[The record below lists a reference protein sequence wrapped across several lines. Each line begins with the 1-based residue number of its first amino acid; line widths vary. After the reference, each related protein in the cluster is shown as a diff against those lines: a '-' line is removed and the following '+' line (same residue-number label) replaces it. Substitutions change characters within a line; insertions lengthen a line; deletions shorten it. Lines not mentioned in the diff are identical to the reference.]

1 MSKLDLPFEII
12 KPFYTRHLLLG
23 ELLLGDVSLVI
34 LRLAFFLKREEAF
47 TAYRIK
53 QLNYTSV
60 EIDEACMVLL
70 CRLEDRGVNGIV
82 LYMIAQCSE
91 GLGAKVEANN
101 YYSKAEHVFTTEE
114 RYLSSEELFYRGL
127 LCRREKP
134 GREPLYTEA
143 LMYFQQAAS
152 LGFSDAY
159 SFMANAFSRGEGV
172 QKDSDVALTYFE
184 KGVAANSV
192 RAILNLASLCHYT
205 FGRYRDIN
213 RAKELYLKAASM
225 GSVYAQQRYM
235 SLNGKDI

>member
-23 ELLLGDVSLVI
+23 ELVLGDVSLVI

-47 TAYRIK
+47 AAYQKR
-53 QLNYTSV
+53 QLRYDTSK
-60 EIDEACMVLL
+60 IDEACMILL
-70 CRLEDRGVNGIV
+70 CRLEDRRINGIV
-82 LYMIAQCSE
+82 LFMMAQCYDS
-91 GLGAKVEANN
+91 LGSRVEANN
-101 YYSKAEHVFTTEE
+101 CYSKAEHVFATEE
-114 RYLSSEELFYRGL
+114 RHLSGEELFYRGL
-127 LCRREKP
+127 LSLVEKP
-134 GREPLYTEA
+134 GRESLHAEA

-159 SFMANAFSRGEGV
+159 SFMGNAFSRGQGV
-172 QKDSDVALTYFE
+172 QKDSDLALTYFE

-192 RAILNLASLCHYT
+192 RAIIDLASLCHYT

-225 GSVYAQQRYM
+225 GSVYAHERYL
-235 SLNGKDI
+235 SLTREDT

>member
-34 LRLAFFLKREEAF
+34 LRLAFFLKRKEAF
-47 TAYRIK
+47 AAYHIK
-53 QLNYTSV
+53 QLRDDTSQTN
-60 EIDEACMVLL
+60 EACMVLL

-82 LYMIAQCSE
+82 LYMMAQCYESIVNR
-91 GLGAKVEANN
+91 VEANN
-101 YYSKAEHVFTTEE
+101 CYSKAEHVFTTTEHH
-114 RYLSSEELFYRGL
+114 LSGEELFYRGL
-127 LCRREKP
+127 LCLVEKP
-134 GREPLYTEA
+134 GRESLYTEA

-159 SFMANAFSRGEGV
+159 SHMAGAFYRGEGI
-172 QKDSDVALTYFE
+172 KRDKALAVTYYE

-192 RAILNLASLCHYT
+192 PAILDLASLCHYT
-205 FGRYRDIN
+205 FGRYRDID
-213 RAKELYLKAASM
+213 RAEELYLKAADM

-235 SLNGKDI
+235 SLNGKNI